1 MEINAILKTLYNL
14 STEVYTKAILIPYVY
29 PQQKSKPKS
38 DKHNPLKTPHGR
50 ETLSYSLT

>member
-1 MEINAILKTLYNL
+1 MCKDNANPLC
-14 STEVYTKAILIPYVY
+14 Y

-38 DKHNPLKTPHGR
+38 DKHNPLVAQHDP